1 MGANAIEIY
10 RKNTATII
18 CTVTGLANLDD
29 YTATLTVKA
38 YKDDAVAI
46 ITKVGNI
53 VALVITFS
61 LGSSE
66 TDEAEDIYHYD
77 IVIVKPVA
85 EEDSLI
91 YTITQD
97 TLRIKQSVKN

>member
-10 RKNTATII
+10 RKNTVTVI

-29 YTATLTVKA
+29 YVATLTVKK
-38 YKDDAVAI
+38 YKDDAAVVL
-46 ITKVGNI
+46 TKVGAI

-66 TDEAEDIYHYD
+66 TDETEDIYHYD
-77 IVIVKPVA
+77 IVIIKPVA

-91 YTITQD
+91 YTVTQD
-97 TLRIKQSVKN
+97 TLRIKQSVLN